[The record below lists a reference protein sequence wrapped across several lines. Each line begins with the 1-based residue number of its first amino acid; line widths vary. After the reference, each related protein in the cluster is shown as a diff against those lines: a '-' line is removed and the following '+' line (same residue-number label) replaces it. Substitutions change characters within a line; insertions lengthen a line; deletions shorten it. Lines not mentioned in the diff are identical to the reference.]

1 MKRFLRAVLAVLVAF
16 SCPLHITNAQEAKKP
31 NYPNKVVAVPDA
43 NLADALREILAL
55 NPDEPITIWE
65 METLRVL
72 ALPKRGISD
81 ITGLEC
87 ATRLRNLSLHKNSIS
102 DLTPLQ
108 NLTNLM
114 NLRLNE
120 NRIDDVRP
128 LANLHILHRLRLAG
142 NPVLDLSPLYP
153 LTQRNLVDVDVDITK
168 YPPWDVNED
177 GTVGYADLDLVS
189 YDLGKYGE
197 YIENPRTDVN
207 RDGEVNNTDFNI
219 MLDKILELKYGIRS
233 APDGKSSFFID
244 PAVLKTLDRDALQAQ
259 LAFLH
264 TKSDGSLKYQ
274 RAIAMLES
282 LLTSMRPDRTL
293 LLANYPNP
301 FNPETWIPYRL
312 AKSADVEITIYDA
325 YGTVVRYLELG
336 HQSAGYYT
344 NRSRAAYWNGRND
357 FGERVAS
364 GIYFYQMQADT
375 MSPLRKMVIL
385 K

>member
-1 MKRFLRAVLAVLVAF
+1 MNRFLRAVLAVLVAF
-16 SCPLHITNAQEAKKP
+16 SCPLHITNAQEATGP
-31 NYPNKVVAVPDA
+31 NSHHIVRIPDA
-43 NLADALREILAL
+43 NLADALRETLAL

-87 ATRLRNLSLHKNSIS
+87 ATRLRNLSLHKNSIR

-120 NRIDDVRP
+120 NRIDDVSP
-128 LANLHILHRLRLAG
+128 LTGLVLLHRLRLAD

-153 LTQRNLVDVDVDITK
+153 LTQQNLVDVDVDITE

-177 GTVGYADLDLVS
+177 GAVGYADLDLVS
-189 YDLGKYGE
+189 YALGE
-197 YIENPRTDVN
+197 YGKDIENPVTDVN
-207 RDGEVNNTDFNI
+207 HDGKVNNTDFNI
-219 MLDKILELKYGIRS
+219 VLDKILELKYGIRS
-233 APDGKSSFFID
+233 APGGKSSFFID
-244 PAVLKTLDRDALQAQ
+244 SAVLKTLDRDALQAQ
-259 LAFLH
+259 LKFLH
-264 TKSDGSLKYQ
+264 AKSDGSLKYQ
-274 RAIAMLES
+274 QMIALLERI
-282 LLTSMRPDRTL
+282 LESMRPDKTQ

-312 AKSADVEITIYDA
+312 AEAADVEIAIYDA
-325 YGTVVRYLELG
+325 YGTIVRHLELG
-336 HQSAGYYT
+336 HQSSGYYT
-344 NRSRAAYWNGRND
+344 SRSQAAYWNGRND

-375 MSPLRKMVIL
+375 ISPLRKMVIL